1 LLPNRR
7 GGVTNLFAQKFEPK
21 YLREQDKSLLALTT
35 NATSDGWLEF
45 KAEAIDAASFA
56 TRFAKAIGMGEGYS
70 LQLVRDRTDVK
81 ETRHQHYQLYYKNV
95 LVEGSHLTLHSR
107 NGKLTAAHSRIIE
120 DLNIVVDK
128 PIIESK
134 ALEMA
139 LTDRKLSTDK
149 LKDKKT
155 PKGQL
160 VLTSMNNDYNKSS
173 YRFAYTF
180 DVYSQD
186 DLEASR
192 IYVDATSG
200 IVLKKVSLRS
210 ACFSH
215 HSASHAESVASDK
228 APLAKSISSAT
239 APKLAATF
247 NSLYPRGNP
256 TPTFEVEAAS
266 PNGFQLTM
274 STNMAQ
280 ALRTR
285 RDVNNNLVWD
295 DPEITNGSLTWGNT
309 EQHATLAHWV
319 TWRSYQ
325 YFLNR
330 FGMNGTNGQGAIADV
345 FIAPAY
351 DEGASWTY
359 ATRMMR
365 IGQVGNNIL
374 STVDI
379 VGHEYGHGVSHHLVG
394 GWLHGNGENIALSEG
409 FSDIIG
415 SIMERELLPN
425 GGGPNEDWYWQMGE
439 NAFYV
444 RNMANPTLRNHPWT
458 YQQPGFWDFSLNDV
472 HRNAGV
478 LNKWF
483 HTLTT
488 GKTPNGDIAHIS
500 FEDAVSVVYWGLEN
514 YIYGDYNYPNAAN
527 ALRMAAGA
535 VFGECSPQQR
545 AVAAAWGAVGLP
557 TTYVCSPD
565 CNFAATSFTPT
576 SVACNQA
583 ITLNTGCTVGSS
595 GYSNGW
601 TCQGVTYSYSGP
613 NVPYNSSYSTS
624 LNVTAPSTSGNYQ
637 YSLAMS
643 KPSSGCYTPTYT
655 FNVNVNCGSTANCD
669 FSSGPRYVG
678 TWNGVNVQI
687 RQISGKNVLV
697 TAIVGASN
705 DKYYPRGDNFW
716 GSFNLDP
723 GAAGLQSCLNAG
735 STGWGGLSAPGTIA
749 PPAGYYQG
757 TEPDGAVFYAQNG
770 SNPPNPCDMST
781 PRHVGTWNGLN
792 VQIRQ
797 FPNNKRGLVTAIP
810 GASNDKFYPRGDN
823 FWDNF
828 TKVAGADQYR
838 PCLNAG
844 DTGWWG
850 LSFPSGITPSS
861 GYQQGTEPDG
871 AVFFSTNGLR
881 VGVAEPTREDV
892 SLVKIRPNPVQHEL
906 TVTFSLKEAGDVQVR
921 LLDLQGR
928 IQQNHTY
935 KGNAGQNERVLNVAS
950 LPTGTYVLDVL
961 LEQQRIVHKVLK
973 Q

>member
-1 LLPNRR
+1 
-7 GGVTNLFAQKFEPK
+7 
-21 YLREQDKSLLALTT
+21 
-35 NATSDGWLEF
+35 
-45 KAEAIDAASFA
+45 
-56 TRFAKAIGMGEGYS
+56 
-70 LQLVRDRTDVK
+70 
-81 ETRHQHYQLYYKNV
+81 
-95 LVEGSHLTLHSR
+95 
-107 NGKLTAAHSRIIE
+107 
-120 DLNIVVDK
+120 
-128 PIIESK
+128 
-134 ALEMA
+134 
-139 LTDRKLSTDK
+139 
-149 LKDKKT
+149 
-155 PKGQL
+155 
-160 VLTSMNNDYNKSS
+160 
-173 YRFAYTF
+173 
-180 DVYSQD
+180 
-186 DLEASR
+186 
-192 IYVDATSG
+192 
-200 IVLKKVSLRS
+200 
-210 ACFSH
+210 
-215 HSASHAESVASDK
+215 
-228 APLAKSISSAT
+228 
-239 APKLAATF
+239 
-247 NSLYPRGNP
+247 
-256 TPTFEVEAAS
+256 
-266 PNGFQLTM
+266 M
-274 STNMAQ
+274 STNIPQ
-280 ALRTR
+280 GLETR
-285 RDVNNNLVWD
+285 FDQNNNAAFVLANTDPNNPNVNPAWD
-295 DPEITNGSLTWGNT
+295 DPEITNPTLNWGNT
-309 EQHATLAHWV
+309 AQAATTAHWA
-319 TWRSYQ
+319 TWRAYL
-325 YFLNR
+325 YFKNR
-330 FGMNGTNGQGAIADV
+330 FNMNGVNGAGTVARVLISNSIERNAV
-345 FIAPAY
+345 WAY
-351 DEGASWTY
+351 NSSA
-359 ATRMMR
+359 ANNNIMV
-365 IGQVGNNIL
+365 IGQNNGNFL
-374 STVDI
+374 SSVDI
-379 VGHEYGHGVSHHLVG
+379 VAHEYGHGVSNYLIA
-394 GWLHGNGENIALSEG
+394 GWTPSATNPEPRALNEG

-415 SIMERELLPN
+415 TTIERELYPT
-425 GGGPNEDWYWQMGE
+425 GGPNDIWNYRIGEDVMLL
-439 NAFYV
+439 
-444 RNMANPTLRNHPWT
+444 RDMANPHSITNFGIFPNRPYPQI
-458 YQQPGFWDFSLNDV
+458 YQEPSFWDFNNQQHHNST
-472 HRNAGV
+472 V
-478 LNKWF
+478 LSKWF

-488 GKTPNGDIAHIS
+488 GNGPNGNITPIS
-500 FEDAVSVVYWGLEN
+500 FEDAMSVVYWGLEN

-535 VFGECSPQQR
+535 LFGECSPQQR

-655 FNVNVNCGSTANCD
+655 FNVNVNCGSTANCN

-678 TWNGVNVQI
+678 TWNGLNVQI

-697 TAIVGASN
+697 TAIIGASN

-881 VGVAEPTREDV
+881 VGVAEPTLEDV

-906 TVTFSLKEAGDVQVR
+906 TVTFLLKEAGDVQIR

-935 KGNAGQNERVLNVAS
+935 QGNAGQNERVLNVAS